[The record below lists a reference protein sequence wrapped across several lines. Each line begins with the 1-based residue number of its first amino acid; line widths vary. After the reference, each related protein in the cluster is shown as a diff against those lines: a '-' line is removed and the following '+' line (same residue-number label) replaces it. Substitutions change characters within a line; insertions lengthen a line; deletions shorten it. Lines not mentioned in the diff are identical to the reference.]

1 MTSHDQPRNGPG
13 APAVR
18 VLGPTVD
25 DHTRCVHYAS
35 PLDIVAIRFH
45 CCGEF
50 YPCFRCHAETVDHAV
65 SAWPA
70 ARFDEHAILCG
81 VCRAT
86 LAISDYLAADAC
98 PSCASPF
105 NPGCSLHHSIYFE

>member
-1 MTSHDQPRNGPG
+1 MTSHDQPRSGPG

-70 ARFDEHAILCG
+70 ARFD
-81 VCRAT
+81 
-86 LAISDYLAADAC
+86 AAG
-98 PSCASPF
+98 SS
-105 NPGCSLHHSIYFE
+105 